1 MIKNNQPHTIP
12 HYKKGMTKNKQ
23 PKEQKTRLIAFR
35 IPLSLYNDLKGGNLS
50 QKIIKALE
58 VSINKN

>member
-12 HYKKGMTKNKQ
+12 HYKKGMTKSKQ
-23 PKEQKTRLIAFR
+23 PKEQTTRLTAFR
-35 IPLSLYNDLKGGNLS
+35 MPVSLYNNLKGGNLS

-58 VSINKN
+58 LSISKN